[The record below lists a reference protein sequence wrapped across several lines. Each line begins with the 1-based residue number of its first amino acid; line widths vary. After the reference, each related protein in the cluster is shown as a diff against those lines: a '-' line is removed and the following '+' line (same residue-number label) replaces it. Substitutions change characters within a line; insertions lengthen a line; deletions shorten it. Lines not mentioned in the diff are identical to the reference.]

1 MVQDSYA
8 GDDEGKGEV
17 YNFVTKRG
25 VCAGARSKISWMQLE
40 TGSAITWKG
49 LVQVQSRAD
58 DAQNF
63 LQCDSMLIGDNAA
76 ANTYPYIQN
85 LFNVIQILGE
95 TKVRVVFTKHV
106 GICLLLDAVTIPLF
120 KSSYIEFLL
129 ISALYFTAIVHTSG
143 KVKNRRANIEHEAS
157 ISKIGDDQLFYF
169 EQRGIESEKAMAAM
183 ISGFGR
189 VVFNELPDEFCTE
202 VKQLMNSKVVG
213 TAKSF
218 AWFDKLWYKFQ
229 STRKKEFKD

>member
-1 MVQDSYA
+1 MVQDSCA

-17 YNFVTKRG
+17 HNFVTKRG

-40 TGSAITWKG
+40 TGSAITWKYPSVVLEGDDSVGEFYSVALTKNHQQADTGTNMIHKRKNTRSRIVSKGILAGNSRNCYRG
-49 LVQVQSRAD
+49 LIQVQSSAD

-63 LQCDSMLIGDNAA
+63 LQCDSMLID
-76 ANTYPYIQN
+76 
-85 LFNVIQILGE
+85 
-95 TKVRVVFTKHV
+95 
-106 GICLLLDAVTIPLF
+106 
-120 KSSYIEFLL
+120 
-129 ISALYFTAIVHTSG
+129 
-143 KVKNRRANIEHEAS
+143 VKNRRANIEHEAS

-169 EQRGIESEKAMAAM
+169 EQRGIESKKAMAAM

-202 VKQLMNSKVVG
+202 VKQLMNSKVEGSVVG

-218 AWFDKLWYKFQ
+218 A
-229 STRKKEFKD
+229 